1 MQQQLLN
8 MANSSQQNQ
17 QILDQMTALATTV
30 LTLQTQLNNNNQDQ
44 GNCRGRGRGRDND
57 RRRCGGAGRGSNA
70 CDFKYCWSHGNFAH
84 AGTNC
89 ESKANGHINDAT
101 YANMQ
106 GGSTTRCHW
115 L

>member
-17 QILDQMTALATTV
+17 QMLDQMTALATTV